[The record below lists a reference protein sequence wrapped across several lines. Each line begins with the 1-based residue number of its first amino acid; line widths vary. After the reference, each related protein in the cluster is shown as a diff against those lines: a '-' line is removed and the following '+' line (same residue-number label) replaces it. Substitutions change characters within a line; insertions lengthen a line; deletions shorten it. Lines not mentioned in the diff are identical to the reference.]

1 MEFRFSIQNLVAQEV
16 KVESIDVVVTYTVE
30 ETVEMLRQY
39 PNIIN
44 QVTNVIK
51 EIKNGNQS

>member
-1 MEFRFSIQNLVAQEV
+1 MEFRFSVQNLVAQEV
-16 KVESIDVVVTYTVE
+16 KVDSIDVVVTYTVE

-51 EIKNGNQS
+51 EIKNGN